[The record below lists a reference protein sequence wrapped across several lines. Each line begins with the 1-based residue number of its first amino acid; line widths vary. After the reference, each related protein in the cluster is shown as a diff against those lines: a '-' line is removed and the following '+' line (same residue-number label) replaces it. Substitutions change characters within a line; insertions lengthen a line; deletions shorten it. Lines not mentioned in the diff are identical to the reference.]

1 MVCAASGF
9 IPGQRILLAAILF
22 LFFIKNAL
30 MNIYSGS
37 KQAKWDIQMLEK
49 VFHIKGAIAVT
60 DPLAVPVKTT
70 RRVWVN
76 DTEIF
81 PETAHAL
88 RPFYECN
95 FEWGELGQNASYTT
109 ALSIC
114 LVIFKSKRLA
124 ENLFVCF
131 KEEFVQNFPDGN
143 FELVMEITSFLKTY
157 NNRLH
162 PDLYSRFCFSA
173 ITSSREIL
181 LFKNSE
187 TGLITTNL
195 AENYAMH
202 RETIPNVKLRKLN
215 ERKQRLL
222 FRLFAKG
229 DYLISGYDFPEIM
242 LKAEDLMARFYWRSV
257 EKIITRQITEKYEE

>member
-1 MVCAASGF
+1 MT
-9 IPGQRILLAAILF
+9 
-22 LFFIKNAL
+22 
-30 MNIYSGS
+30 IYSGS
-37 KQAKWDIQMLEK
+37 KKAKWDIRMPEK
-49 VFHIKGAIAVT
+49 VFHIKGVIDIT
-60 DPLAVPVKTT
+60 DPFSVPVKTT
-70 RRVWVN
+70 RRIWVN
-76 DTEIF
+76 NTEIF
-81 PETAHAL
+81 PETAHVL

-114 LVIFKSKRLA
+114 LAIFKSERLA

-143 FELVMEITSFLKTY
+143 FELVMEITKFLSK
-157 NNRLH
+157 NNNLLH

-181 LFKNSE
+181 LFKNRE
-187 TGLITTNL
+187 TGLITANL

-222 FRLFAKG
+222 FRLFAKD
-229 DYLISGYDFPEIM
+229 DYLISGYDFQEIM
-242 LKAEDLMARFYWRSV
+242 LKAEDLMTRFYWRSV
-257 EKIITRQITEKYEE
+257 EKIISRQITEKYED

>member
-1 MVCAASGF
+1 
-9 IPGQRILLAAILF
+9 
-22 LFFIKNAL
+22 
-30 MNIYSGS
+30 MNIYAGS
-37 KQAKWDIQMLEK
+37 KKTKWDIGMAET
-49 VFHIKGAIAVT
+49 VFHIRGAIVVT
-60 DPLAVPVKTT
+60 DDLSLPVKTT
-70 RRVWVN
+70 RRMWVN
-76 DTEIF
+76 GIEIF
-81 PETAHAL
+81 PEQAGVV

-114 LVIFKSKRLA
+114 LAIFKSERLA

-143 FELVMEITSFLKTY
+143 FELVLEITRFLNKH

-181 LFKNSE
+181 LYKNPK
-187 TGLITTNL
+187 TGLITANL

-202 RETIPNVKLRKLN
+202 RETMPNIKLRKLN

-222 FRLFAKG
+222 FRLFAK
-229 DYLISGYDFPEIM
+229 DNYLITGYEFTEVM
-242 LKAEDLMARFYWRSV
+242 SRAEDLMTRFYWRSV
-257 EKIITRQITEKYEE
+257 EKIITSQIEDKYEE